1 MARLE
6 AVENARKEVVIEKT
20 QFMLRKHYG
29 ENEVETIIAQMDDE
43 IHWLGVGEQ
52 EYAVGLQTV
61 AEIFRRFVGQVPKCN
76 ISGEEYHAL
85 QLAADVYMLSLIHI
99 LM

>member
-29 ENEVETIIAQMDDE
+29 ENEVETIIAVSYTHLISMALVAAPPARF
-43 IHWLGVGEQ
+43 WL
-52 EYAVGLQTV
+52 LPRS
-61 AEIFRRFVGQVPKCN
+61 I
-76 ISGEEYHAL
+76 
-85 QLAADVYMLSLIHI
+85 LIPE
-99 LM
+99 